1 MRGNMKL
8 KVSEPEL
15 RLLKVFSGF
24 LLIFIVFFAVCRLI
38 AGEQWDSGF
47 FCENYWYFYIGVSV
61 LLALFFLLVTIRVHK
76 GKVSYIYTVLE
87 SLHRYKF
94 LLRQLV
100 KRDFKTKY
108 LRSALG
114 VLWSFFNPLL
124 MMLVQYIVFSTLFKN
139 TIPYFAAYLIIGNI
153 CFSFFNESCSLT
165 LNSIVGN
172 AGLITKVYMP
182 KYIFPLSRTISS
194 LVNLLISLVPMLIV
208 CLITGVSFSLAVLV
222 SPFFFLCLFLFSLGI
237 GMMLSYAMV
246 YFRDTQFLWGILVTI
261 WMYFTPVFYSID
273 IIPGALRKIFELNPM
288 YIFIS
293 SIRCCIMYE
302 VIPLPGTF
310 LKSALAAALALVAG
324 SLVFKRGQDKFIL
337 YL

>member
-1 MRGNMKL
+1 MLRVSESERRFL
-8 KVSEPEL
+8 KVLSL
-15 RLLKVFSGF
+15 FWVLFIIFS
-24 LLIFIVFFAVCRLI
+24 IICRLI

-47 FCENYWYFYIGVSV
+47 FCENYWYFLIGMSV
-61 LLALFFLLVTIRVHK
+61 LLALFFCLIAIRVHK
-76 GKVSYIYTVLE
+76 GKVSYIYTVVE

-108 LRSALG
+108 LRSVLG

-139 TIPYFAAYLIIGNI
+139 TIPYFAAYLIVGNI

-182 KYIFPLSRTISS
+182 KYIYPLSRTISS
-194 LVNLLISLVPMLIV
+194 LVNLVISLVPMLIV
-208 CLITGVSFSLAVLV
+208 CLITGVRFSLAVLA
-222 SPFFFLCLFLFSLGI
+222 SPYFFFCLFLFSLGV
-237 GMMLSYAMV
+237 GMMLSCAMV

-261 WMYFTPVFYSID
+261 WMYFTPVFYSIE
-273 IIPGALRKIFELNPM
+273 IIPGTLRKIFELNPM

-293 SIRCCIMYE
+293 SIRCCIMYKAM
-302 VIPLPGTF
+302 PLPGTF
-310 LKSALAAALALVAG
+310 LKSALAAVLALVAG
-324 SLVFKRGQDKFIL
+324 SLVFKKGQDKFIL

>member
-1 MRGNMKL
+1 MVFKA
-8 KVSEPEL
+8 SEQEKRMIKIL
-15 RLLKVFSGF
+15 VCF
-24 LLIFIVFFAVCRLI
+24 LLVFILFFCLCRII
-38 AGEQWDSGF
+38 AGKQWSGGF
-47 FCENYWYFYIGVSV
+47 FCDNYWYFLIAATAILAMFFFVV
-61 LLALFFLLVTIRVHK
+61 LIRIHK
-76 GKVSYIYTVLE
+76 GKVSYIYTAVE
-87 SLHRYKF
+87 SLHKYKF

-153 CFSFFNESCSLT
+153 CFSFFNEACSLT

-182 KYIFPLSRTISS
+182 KYIYPLSRTISS
-194 LVNLLISLVPMLIV
+194 LVNLAISLVPMLIV
-208 CLITGVSFSLAVLV
+208 CIITGVRFSLAVLV
-222 SPFFFLCLFLFSLGI
+222 SPYFFFCLFLFSLGV
-237 GMMLSYAMV
+237 GMLLSCAMV

-273 IIPGALRKIFELNPM
+273 IIPVTLRRLFELNPM

-302 VIPLPGTF
+302 LVPLPGTF
-310 LKSALAAALALVAG
+310 VKSALAAGLALVVG
-324 SLVFKRGQDKFIL
+324 SIVFKKGQDKFIL

>member
-1 MRGNMKL
+1 ML
-8 KVSEPEL
+8 KVSEPEK
-15 RLLKVFSGF
+15 RLIKVLSCILFIFVLF
-24 LLIFIVFFAVCRLI
+24 LMICRLI
-38 AGEQWDSGF
+38 AGEQWSQGF
-47 FCENYWYFYIGVSV
+47 FGENFWYILLCSSV
-61 LLALFFLLVTIRVHK
+61 FLTLFFLLVIIRVRK
-76 GKVSYIYTVLE
+76 GKLSYIYTAE
-87 SLHRYKF
+87 EALHKYKF

-108 LRSALG
+108 LRSVLG

-139 TIPYFAAYLIIGNI
+139 AIPHFAAYLIIGNI
-153 CFSFFNESCSLT
+153 CFSFFNEACSLT

-182 KYIFPLSRTISS
+182 KYIYPLSRTISS
-194 LVNLLISLVPMLIV
+194 LVNLAISLVPMLIV
-208 CLITGVSFSLAVLV
+208 CLITGVRFTLAVLV
-222 SPFFFLCLFLFSLGI
+222 SPYFFFCLFLFSLGV
-237 GMMLSYAMV
+237 GMLLSCAMV

-273 IIPGALRKIFELNPM
+273 IITGPLRKIFELNPM

-302 VIPLPGTF
+302 IVPLPGTF
-310 LKSALAAALALVAG
+310 LKSAVAAVIALVVG
-324 SLVFKRGQDKFIL
+324 SLVFKKGQDKFIL

>member
-1 MRGNMKL
+1 MLRITE
-8 KVSEPEL
+8 SEK
-15 RLLKVFSGF
+15 RLIILFILF
-24 LLIFIVFFAVCRLI
+24 LIAFIFFFATCRFV
-38 AGEQWDSGF
+38 AGNQWNNGF
-47 FCENYWYFYIGVSV
+47 FCENYWH
-61 LLALFFLLVTIRVHK
+61 LLVALTIILAMFFCIEIIRVHK
-76 GKVSYIYTVLE
+76 GKVSYIYTAVE
-87 SLHRYKF
+87 SLHKYKF
-94 LLRQLV
+94 LLCQLV

-139 TIPYFAAYLIIGNI
+139 SIPHFAAYLIIGNI

-182 KYIFPLSRTISS
+182 KYIYPLSRTISS
-194 LVNLLISLVPMLIV
+194 LVNLAISLFPMLIV
-208 CLITGVSFSLAVLV
+208 CFITGVRFSLAVFV
-222 SPFFFLCLFLFSLGI
+222 SPYFFLCLFLFSLGM
-237 GMMLSYAMV
+237 GMLLSCAMV

-302 VIPLPGTF
+302 VVPMPGTF
-310 LKSALAAALALVAG
+310 LKSAAAALIALAVG
-324 SLVFKRGQDKFIL
+324 FLVFKKGQDKFVL